1 MYNFFLN
8 SKKSPGL
15 PILKVKLDYN
25 RKNNLEKKL
34 TQSLLDLS
42 KETEILVLGNDYFT
56 KKEKNKNKKIPIYK
70 KNNNESRLEK
80 MFKKIENPQS
90 NTQKA
95 QIKKLNITKFQK
107 MRIQSA
113 RQILAQKLNKI
124 TSNLNAKKKIMK
136 TSEISNDT
144 TKTNNFNNYMIKNY
158 NYVNDDST
166 NRKIEK
172 IKEINTTRNTL
183 NKYWKQEK
191 NLFKKILNNKNM
203 KNNSFKKIRKITSIL
218 NDSSKKYNII
228 NHSLKNYSHQNSF
241 IKIKKQILNKSLKQS
256 KSQDDINN
264 QKPLNFR
271 RVLDKSDN
279 LLGRPLKQI
288 RIKED
293 KNNKIVWVKKSTA
306 NLLSFGQISQSMNDE
321 LFYLER
327 KRIINNYID
336 FEKEADLY
344 FNKNAP
350 PKDYRRKTGMKNIE
364 KIDKLLNQNLY
375 LIKTIVNK

>member
-56 KKEKNKNKKIPIYK
+56 KKEKNKNKQFPIYK

-271 RVLDKSDN
+271 RVLDKNDN

-288 RIKED
+288 RIK
-293 KNNKIVWVKKSTA
+293 KKKKNKIVWVKKSTA

>member
-15 PILKVKLDYN
+15 PIFKVKLDYN

-56 KKEKNKNKKIPIYK
+56 KKEKSKNKKIPIYK

-203 KNNSFKKIRKITSIL
+203 KNNSFKKIRKIISIL

>member
-56 KKEKNKNKKIPIYK
+56 KKEKNKNKQFPIYK

-293 KNNKIVWVKKSTA
+293 NKNKIVWVKKSTA

>member
-15 PILKVKLDYN
+15 PIFKVKLDYN

-113 RQILAQKLNKI
+113 RQILTQKLNKI

-293 KNNKIVWVKKSTA
+293 TKNKIVWVKKSTA

>member
-15 PILKVKLDYN
+15 PIFKVKLDYN

-56 KKEKNKNKKIPIYK
+56 KKEKNKNKQFPIYK

-113 RQILAQKLNKI
+113 RQILTQKLNKI

-293 KNNKIVWVKKSTA
+293 KKNKIVWVKKSTA

>member
-15 PILKVKLDYN
+15 PIFKVKLDYN

-56 KKEKNKNKKIPIYK
+56 KKEKNKNKQFPIYK

-256 KSQDDINN
+256 KSQDDIKN

-293 KNNKIVWVKKSTA
+293 KKNKIVWVKKSTA

>member
-15 PILKVKLDYN
+15 PIFKVKLDYN

-56 KKEKNKNKKIPIYK
+56 KKEKSKNKKIPIYK

-80 MFKKIENPQS
+80 LFKKIENPQS

-107 MRIQSA
+107 MRLQSA

-293 KNNKIVWVKKSTA
+293 KKNKIVWVKKSTA

>member
-15 PILKVKLDYN
+15 PIFKVKLDYN

-56 KKEKNKNKKIPIYK
+56 KKEKNKNKIIPIYK

-90 NTQKA
+90 NTKKA

-113 RQILAQKLNKI
+113 RQILTQKLNKI

-172 IKEINTTRNTL
+172 IKEINTIRNTL

-271 RVLDKSDN
+271 RVLDNSDN

-293 KNNKIVWVKKSTA
+293 KKNKIVWVKKSTA

>member
-15 PILKVKLDYN
+15 PIFKVKLDYN

-56 KKEKNKNKKIPIYK
+56 KKEKNKNKQFPIYK

-256 KSQDDINN
+256 KSQVDINN

>member
-15 PILKVKLDYN
+15 PIFKVKLDYN

-56 KKEKNKNKKIPIYK
+56 KKEKNKNKIIPIYK

-80 MFKKIENPQS
+80 TFKKIENPQS

-113 RQILAQKLNKI
+113 RQILTQKLNKI

-172 IKEINTTRNTL
+172 IKEINTIRNTL

-271 RVLDKSDN
+271 RVLDNSDN

-293 KNNKIVWVKKSTA
+293 KKNKIVWVKKSTA

-327 KRIINNYID
+327 KRMINNYID

>member
-15 PILKVKLDYN
+15 PIFKVKLDYN

-56 KKEKNKNKKIPIYK
+56 KKEKNKNKQFPIYK

-256 KSQDDINN
+256 KSKDDINN

-293 KNNKIVWVKKSTA
+293 TKNKIVWVKKSTA

>member
-56 KKEKNKNKKIPIYK
+56 KKEKNKNKQFPIYK

-228 NHSLKNYSHQNSF
+228 NHSLKNYSHKNSF

-293 KNNKIVWVKKSTA
+293 KKNKIVWVKKSTA

>member
-15 PILKVKLDYN
+15 PIFKVKLDYN

-70 KNNNESRLEK
+70 KNSNESRLEK

-172 IKEINTTRNTL
+172 IKEINITRNTL

>member
-15 PILKVKLDYN
+15 PIFKVKLDYN

-56 KKEKNKNKKIPIYK
+56 KKEKSKNKKIPIYK
-70 KNNNESRLEK
+70 KNSNESRLEK

-113 RQILAQKLNKI
+113 RQILTQKLNKI

-271 RVLDKSDN
+271 RVLDKNDN

-293 KNNKIVWVKKSTA
+293 NKNKIVWVKKSTA

>member
-15 PILKVKLDYN
+15 PIFKVKLDYN

-56 KKEKNKNKKIPIYK
+56 KKEKNKNKQFPIYK

-256 KSQDDINN
+256 KSQDDIKN

>member
-15 PILKVKLDYN
+15 PIFKVKLDYN

-56 KKEKNKNKKIPIYK
+56 KKEKNKNKIIPIYK

-90 NTQKA
+90 NTKKA

-113 RQILAQKLNKI
+113 RQILTQKLNKI

-136 TSEISNDT
+136 TSDISNDT

-271 RVLDKSDN
+271 RVLDNSDN

-293 KNNKIVWVKKSTA
+293 KKNKIVWVKKSTA

>member
-56 KKEKNKNKKIPIYK
+56 KKEKNKNKQFPIYK

-293 KNNKIVWVKKSTA
+293 EKNKIVWVKKSTA

>member
-15 PILKVKLDYN
+15 PIFKVKLDYN

-56 KKEKNKNKKIPIYK
+56 KKEKNKNKQFQIYK

-293 KNNKIVWVKKSTA
+293 KKNKIVWVKKSTA

>member
-15 PILKVKLDYN
+15 PIFKVKLDYN

-56 KKEKNKNKKIPIYK
+56 KKEKNKNKQFPIYK

-172 IKEINTTRNTL
+172 IKEINITRNTL

>member
-15 PILKVKLDYN
+15 PIFKVKLDYN

-56 KKEKNKNKKIPIYK
+56 KKEKNKNKQFPIYK

-166 NRKIEK
+166 NRKNEK

-293 KNNKIVWVKKSTA
+293 KKNKLVWVKKSTA

>member
-56 KKEKNKNKKIPIYK
+56 KKEKNKNKQFPIYK